1 MARTFLV
8 EHAGSLSSIE
18 NAAIGRYLVD
28 REREVARLRRSI
40 GTSWRGI
47 ASMSFRRALGRVV
60 AGL

>member
-8 EHAGSLSSIE
+8 EHAAGLTAAE

-28 REREVARLRRSI
+28 REREVQKLRRSI
-40 GTSWRGI
+40 GPTWRRVGGLGY
-47 ASMSFRRALGRVV
+47 RRALGRVV